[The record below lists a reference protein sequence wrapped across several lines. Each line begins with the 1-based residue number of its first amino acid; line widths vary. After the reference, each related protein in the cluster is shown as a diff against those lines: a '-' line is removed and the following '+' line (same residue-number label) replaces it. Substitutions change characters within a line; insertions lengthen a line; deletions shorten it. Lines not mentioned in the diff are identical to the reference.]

1 MIDKVVNE
9 GNDDFSIIRTKNY
22 YQNLLLHSD
31 FTIVNEY
38 SSNASHKVFL
48 AIPQMDEET
57 QKLSVIKLYKG

>member
-9 GNDDFSIIRTKNY
+9 GNEDFSIIRTINY

-57 QKLSVIKLYKG
+57 